1 MSDTEQKPRLLPAR
15 LHHNAW
21 VVEDQER
28 TRHFY
33 EDVLGMPLVQFW
45 IEDVPFEGGVLSH
58 AFYGMSDGS
67 ALAFFCMAS
76 PKAHEKFKSPTTEL
90 FNHVALKVD
99 RETQDR
105 LLERINA
112 AGYKNFSIEHG
123 YCRSLYVTDPD
134 GLRLEFTL
142 DAANVEEINA
152 VQARTARE
160 TLNRWVA
167 GNRKSNNDWGVDRH
181 SVRDTA
187 A

>member
-1 MSDTEQKPRLLPAR
+1 MNDVHQKAQLLPAR

-28 TRHFY
+28 TRQFY

-76 PKAHEKFKSPTTEL
+76 PKAHEKFKSPVTEL

-160 TLNRWVA
+160 TLNKWVA
-167 GNRKSNNDWGVDRH
+167 GYRTSNNQWRH
-181 SVRDTA
+181 
-187 A
+187 